1 MSKTIEEAAVGYA
14 ADKMCVALGLTP
26 GCINRTDALIPKFC
40 GRDIEEA
47 YEDGE
52 NRIMSLPLSGRMTA
66 DEKER
71 VRKEY
76 ANILSKAAYYKS
88 KMSKVDDP
96 ICITHHCN
104 SLEFYV
110 AQIKLLESIFGKN
123 FFKESE

>member
-71 VRKEY
+71 VRKIY
-76 ANILSKAAYYKS
+76 AECELIE
-88 KMSKVDDP
+88 MDDSP
-96 ICITHHCN
+96 NLPADRIT
-104 SLEFYV
+104 EATAKIQV
-110 AQIKLLESIFGKN
+110 LESIFGAD
-123 FFKESE
+123 FFKER